1 MLKQVFW
8 YGISFCL
15 VLACQQKSSSNL
27 AKSSLI
33 HANFDTEQIQGLD
46 SVLEF
51 FLSEVSRITGKT
63 NNEDGLNVYLEGI
76 RQRALKGEVELGLA
90 PERHDD
96 FLTNLSPMVRDAI
109 WEPGF
114 MIQDRLVDG
123 IKITDTIQVLNLR
136 LGGKYMLF
144 LQGLARENQKIK
156 FYVESF
162 SSSGD
167 ISPALFGDVMQN
179 YREYN
184 LKDPQ
189 VQLVFAVHY
198 LTIQD
203 HYLQMQAAKNNV
215 R

>member
-8 YGISFCL
+8 CGISFCL
-15 VLACQQKSSSNL
+15 VLSCQQKSSSDL
-27 AKSSLI
+27 AKYPLI
-33 HANFDTEQIQGLD
+33 QANFNTEQIQGLD
-46 SVLEF
+46 SILDF
-51 FLSEVSRITGKT
+51 FLTEVSRISGKIAV
-63 NNEDGLNVYLEGI
+63 EDGLYTYLEGI
-76 RQRALKGEVELGLA
+76 RQRALNGEVELGLA
-90 PERHDD
+90 PEQHDD
-96 FLTNLSPMVRDAI
+96 FLTNLSPMAREAI

-114 MIQDRLVDG
+114 MIQDLLIDSV
-123 IKITDTIQVLNLR
+123 KITDTIQVLNLR

-144 LQGLARENQKIK
+144 LQGLAKANHKIK
-156 FYVESF
+156 FYVDSF

-215 R
+215 H